1 VDGEFTIHG
10 DLVLPWE
17 RFRDKLLTLE
27 GKPYQA
33 YKSLEGTYRFERFVL
48 SLDRV
53 AQDPGISSPM
63 RVRVD
68 QAEAR
73 FPTDLWSTRTRKVA
87 LEDFI
92 ARRWHETIRK
102 VMRAPHAG
110 RGAYG
115 IEAGGQQI
123 LERTA
128 CRITEDWLEI
138 RGTITWPSD
147 ARKTA
152 PKIAQAMMTEDV
164 PQLIDGALIYGNH
177 NPSAVQ
183 RHVQLAEDAEALRG
197 QLVEHGLIAFIADG
211 AVLPR
216 EHTSGKPVL
225 SHLVT
230 WQSPPELRVTLT
242 LPHRGPVTGLGVPRG
257 ITVIIGPPFSGRST
271 FIHALA
277 ACVYPH
283 IPGDGREFSATVADA
298 VLVTAEEGR
307 RIEGVNLHPFIT
319 HLRTGEDVAQY
330 RTEQAA
336 PLLSQAAALV
346 EVLEAGC
353 SALLIDEDSSAPAL
367 LAQDTLLGRL
377 VPSGGQVVPLVDLLR
392 PLYEEHGISS
402 VIVSSAGSDYAR
414 VADTIIAMDGFHP
427 SVVTAQAKQLVA
439 GSEGSETRRPFGG
452 IHHRVPLPEGVNQ
465 LQGRKLRPEL
475 PGPRD
480 VVMLGREVVDLS
492 RVAQL
497 AEPAQTRA
505 AGAAI
510 IYAAEQGYVDGSRT
524 VREILALV
532 DSDISQ
538 RGLDVLEPADAPAG
552 DLARPRRQEM
562 AAALNRL
569 RSLRVKS

>member
-1 VDGEFTIHG
+1 M
-10 DLVLPWE
+10 LPWE
-17 RFRDKLLTLE
+17 RLRDKLLTLE

-48 SLDRV
+48 SLDLV
-53 AQDPGISSPM
+53 GQDPGISSPM

-73 FPTDLWSTRTRKVA
+73 FPSDLWSTRIRKAA
-87 LEDFI
+87 LEDFV

-138 RGTITWPSD
+138 RGTITLPSD
-147 ARKTA
+147 ARKAA
-152 PKIAQAMMTEDV
+152 PKAAQAMVTEDV
-164 PQLIDGALIYGNH
+164 PQLVDGALIYANQ

-183 RHVQLAEDAEALRG
+183 RHVQLAEDAESLRG
-197 QLVEHGLIAFIADG
+197 QLMEAGLVAFIADG

-216 EHTSGKPVL
+216 ENASGKPLL

-230 WQSPPELRVTLT
+230 WQSPPELRATLT
-242 LPHRGPVTGLGVPRG
+242 LPHRGAVTGLGVPRG
-257 ITVIIGPPFSGRST
+257 ITAIIGPPFSGRST
-271 FIHALA
+271 FIRALA
-277 ACVYPH
+277 DGVYTH
-283 IPGDGREFSATVADA
+283 VPGDGREFSATVADA
-298 VLVTAEEGR
+298 VFVMAEEGR

-319 HLRTGEDVAQY
+319 HLRTGQDVAQY
-330 RTEQAA
+330 RTDQAP

-346 EVLEAGC
+346 EALEAGC

-367 LAQDTLLGRL
+367 LAQDSLLRRL
-377 VPSGGQVVPLVDLLR
+377 VPLSASHVVPLVELLR

-402 VIVSSAGSDYAR
+402 VIVSSAGTDYAR
-414 VADTIIAMDGFHP
+414 VADTVIAIDGFQP
-427 SVVTAQAKQLVA
+427 SVVTAYAKELA
-439 GSEGSETRRPFGG
+439 GGNTPEPRRPFGG
-452 IHHRVPLPEGVNQ
+452 IHHRVPLPEGLNQ
-465 LQGRKLRPEL
+465 LRGRKLRPEQ

-480 VVMLGREVVDLS
+480 VVPVGRDVVDLS
-492 RVAQL
+492 GVAQL
-497 AEPAQTRA
+497 VEPAQRRGAVA
-505 AGAAI
+505 AF

-532 DSDISQ
+532 DADISQ
-538 RGLDVLEPADAPAG
+538 RGLDVLEPEDAPMG

-569 RSLRVKS
+569 PSLRVKS